1 MRAFVDTE
9 LWSFAKKRPVRR
21 RFKSEEEFNL
31 ALEIHERVVEF
42 FRDVFP
48 SLHIYISHHQLIE
61 IFHVMAFRG
70 LRVPLHE
77 ALAIVE
83 RIMEDESIVKVPIT
97 ADVIRE
103 ALKESSETRIHVWDF
118 LCFLPVRGFVDIAYS
133 SDPLFRVIG
142 ERYGVEVA
150 NPVGRW
156 IGPSEAAGSEYEYW

>member
-1 MRAFVDTE
+1 MSTKISVIELRAFVDTE
-9 LWSFAKKRPVRR
+9 LWSLAKKRPVRS

-31 ALEIHERVVEF
+31 AMEVHERAVKF
-42 FRDVFP
+42 FKEVFP
-48 SLHIYISHHQLIE
+48 SLDVYISHHQLME

-70 LRVPLHE
+70 LRVPLRE

-97 ADVIRE
+97 ADVVRE

-118 LCFLPVRGFVDIAYS
+118 LCFLPVRRFVDIAYS
-133 SDPLFRVIG
+133 SDPHFRIIG
-142 ERYGVEVA
+142 ERYGVEVV

-156 IGPSEAAGSEYEYW
+156 MGP